1 VWKFAERGEAFDIS
15 TFAPEAFLMILLT
28 DASNAELAFLLRAAS
43 SSTRV

>member
-1 VWKFAERGEAFDIS
+1 
-15 TFAPEAFLMILLT
+15 MILLT